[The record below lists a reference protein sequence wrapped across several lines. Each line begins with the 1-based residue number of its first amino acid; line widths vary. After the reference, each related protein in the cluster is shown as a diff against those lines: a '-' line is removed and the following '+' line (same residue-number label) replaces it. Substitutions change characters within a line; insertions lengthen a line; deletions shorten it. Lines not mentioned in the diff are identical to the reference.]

1 MDEFNFKSIAD
12 KGFSLGFQ
20 RGVLELQL
28 ELFKAMEV
36 ENSSTI
42 SYKSIMKISNLL
54 IKSQNNEI

>member
-1 MDEFNFKSIAD
+1 MYESNFKSIAD

-20 RGVLELQL
+20 KGVLKLQL

-54 IKSQNNEI
+54 IKSQNNDK